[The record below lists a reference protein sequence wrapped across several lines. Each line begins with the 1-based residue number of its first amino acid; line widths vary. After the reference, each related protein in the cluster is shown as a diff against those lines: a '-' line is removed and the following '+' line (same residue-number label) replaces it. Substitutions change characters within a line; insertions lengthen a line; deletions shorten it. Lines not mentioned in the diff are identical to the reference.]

1 LASSDGEHISVIL
14 PNFNHGQFLQRS
26 VSALLSQ
33 DAPPSEILLIDDGS
47 TDDSLAVIDR
57 LARAHPTVRAMRNPA
72 NIGLVPTQQRALAQA
87 SGQYVYLAAADDWV
101 LPGFFSRALAML
113 RRHPRAGL
121 FFGDAVVIDGV
132 TNRALG
138 TRPAVMPR
146 FRPGAIEPQ
155 RVRRLLRHSDNWIVT
170 GAALIRRDALIA
182 AGGLDAELHSFADG
196 FAVRKIALMRGV
208 CYAPRPVMNW
218 CVFPTGVS
226 RQTALNIENAQTM
239 MAISHR
245 KLAADPVFPPGY
257 ADEFRDRWRFATA
270 RLALQ
275 KQPMDLAF
283 AATMG
288 ARTDFDRRAIAWLSR
303 RVGGRPGGIVLLF
316 WLWLRLRPYRVIDLV
331 TSFAVRQ
338 LRYRTRKRA
347 G

>member
-1 LASSDGEHISVIL
+1 MATPDGEQISVIL

-26 VSALLSQ
+26 VSALLAQ

-47 TDDSLAVIDR
+47 TDDSLSVIDR
-57 LARAHPTVRAMRNPA
+57 LAGAHSTVRAMRNDA
-72 NIGLVPTQQRALAQA
+72 NIGLVPTQQRALAQV
-87 SGQYVYLAAADDWV
+87 SGHYVYLAAADDWV

-113 RRHPRAGL
+113 RRYPRAGL
-121 FFGDAVVIDGV
+121 FFGEAVVIDGV

-146 FRPGAIEPQ
+146 FRPGAIEPDQ
-155 RVRRLLRHSDNWIVT
+155 VRRLLSHSDNWIVT

-196 FAVRKIALMRGV
+196 FVVRKIALMRGV

-226 RQTALNIENAQTM
+226 RQTALNIENAEKM

-245 KLAADPVFPPGY
+245 KLAADPIFPRGY

-283 AATMG
+283 AAAMG
-288 ARTDFDRRAIAWLSR
+288 ARTDFDRSMIAWLSR
-303 RVGGRPGGIVLLF
+303 HVGGRPGRFVLLF
-316 WLWLRLRPYRVIDLV
+316 WLWLRLRPYRLIDLA
-331 TSFAVRQ
+331 TTFAARQ
-338 LRYRTRKRA
+338 LWYRALKRT